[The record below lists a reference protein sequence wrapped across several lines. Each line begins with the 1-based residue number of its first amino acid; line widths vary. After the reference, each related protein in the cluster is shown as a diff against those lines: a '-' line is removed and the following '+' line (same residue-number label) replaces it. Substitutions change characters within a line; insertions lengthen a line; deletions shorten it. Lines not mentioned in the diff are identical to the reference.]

1 MATLEEKKLALD
13 KLRQEKKQLVSPVE
27 EPTVTTIKPFATEK
41 PLSEKQLALQKLR
54 EEKLQLS
61 ISDKTLPKQT
71 FRDPNFVNNM
81 EAIDPPEVNNAVGY
95 AFKLGIADT
104 FRGIK
109 QIAGADKERMK
120 AEQQKLNELMRGE
133 NGTMVTV
140 AYFAGALLDP
150 AGWLIPF
157 GKAKTLYQMGK
168 YGMVSGAIAGAT
180 GYVDEESAIDTR
192 SKQLA
197 LGAVGGGVVAPAFG
211 ALKNLGVKLTG
222 KGTMIPLSVKRA
234 NLTPAEAVAK
244 GGTKVQVQGKAIE
257 EDLEAGKV
265 YTEGER
271 VLGVRPEKE
280 IGKEP
285 ESIFDTLVNVFR
297 KTGEPTIPFPKT
309 KKVYDRPKPI
319 ANKPKSFLKKV
330 LKGYEDNVGKRILKV
345 AATGE
350 GGTALAG
357 GALGFTS
364 DPTAPL
370 ISVEEPL
377 SSKFGRAF
385 LGASAGYLGILGL
398 KKGKKKTVYGKEE
411 GEIVEIEESFTD
423 ILGRNLIDKYGLSRD
438 YKVLLNNYD
447 GTKNDIASAFV
458 RIAEQMKK
466 LSKDEQKI
474 LYNMLEGDVKAKV
487 DSKILNE
494 LSKQARDLITETG
507 QRYVDLGLI
516 TEETFKRNKDRY
528 LGRLYQ
534 QGEDT
539 ANLKQ
544 IGDDLKPRGH
554 VEERTVAD
562 WFIELKNRKPMI
574 DDVVDPGH
582 RGWELLGDYEEVGN
596 QLYQVTKRA
605 KQTPVEQNLN
615 QKGRVLEKKLLNQD
629 DYVTVRWELTK
640 PQRLAKGEI
649 EDAAI
654 SMEYTGMLMA
664 NTVAK
669 YQFYADV
676 AEKFAVAPKGKSS
689 LQMLALDGKYRKIP
703 EATIRGTKAKKFGKL
718 AGKYVPEVVYK
729 DIVGGQRLQEKSS
742 GAMWRSFRK
751 LNSVWKSSKTAWN
764 PTVHVNNVFGNI
776 VLSDLADVPLSGL
789 PDAWKALTTH
799 GSKKGYRSDVVLSAI
814 KYGVFDADFVGKELK
829 NFRASELANIYK
841 SRVDFDEWNDA
852 VSMSSKIYDKV
863 RNNAITSKL
872 EDWYRI
878 EDHVFR
884 LNAFM
889 HRIKM
894 GDTYEDAA
902 LFARK
907 QFIDYDI
914 DAPVINAMRHTVT
927 PFLSFTYRLVP
938 ILAETAILRP
948 HKYFKYAAL
957 GYGLSKLEEI
967 YGGEEAKIERALLPD
982 YEAGNIM
989 DLPFMPKK
997 TIRLPI
1003 KDSQG
1008 RPKYLNISRFYPGG
1022 DVLSFDGK
1030 NPIPFLPEPIQ
1041 PTGGIYGDILFSM
1054 IGYDLFRGQKE
1065 IGRGLNRDPVI
1076 ETGLALNS
1084 LGKKLIPNFPFVPGA
1099 YSTTKLERS
1108 LKGDIS
1114 KYREPQTEFEALLNA
1129 FGIKVSNKSIATLS
1143 ASRKADFDRNIRVE
1157 KSKLKQLK
1165 NQLANNAI
1173 NMAEYDRELGKI
1185 YAKIEELTKQFLGRY
1200 EGIDPYAI
1208 RISDDITSF
1217 FGSGV
1222 KATGGQ

>member
-1 MATLEEKKLALD
+1 MATQKAQSLID
-13 KLRQEKKQLVSPVE
+13 KYS
-27 EPTVTTIKPFATEK
+27 IKVDKE
-41 PLSEKQLALQKLR
+41 
-54 EEKLQLS
+54 EEKLQPTITVSPTVAPLS
-61 ISDKTLPKQT
+61 KRQQLIDKYNQTTISDTTPPKQT
-71 FRDPNFVNNM
+71 FKDPDFINNM
-81 EAIDPPEVNNAVGY
+81 EAVDPPEVNNALGY
-95 AFKLGIADT
+95 AFKLGITDT
-104 FRGIK
+104 FRGVK
-109 QIAGADKERMK
+109 QMTGFDKEQMK

-133 NGTMVTV
+133 NGAMVTAV
-140 AYFAGALLDP
+140 YFAGALLDP

-180 GYVDEESAIDTR
+180 GYVDEESIIDTR

-197 LGAVGGGVVAPAFG
+197 IGAVGGGVVAPAFG

-222 KGTMIPLSVKRA
+222 KGTMIPISMKRA
-234 NLTPAEAVAK
+234 NLTPAETVAK
-244 GGTKVQVQGKAIE
+244 GGTSVQVKGRAIE

-271 VLGVRPEKE
+271 TFGIRPEAE
-280 IGKEP
+280 LGKEP
-285 ESIFDTLVNVFR
+285 TSIYDTLVSVFR
-297 KTGEPTIPFPKT
+297 KRGEPTIPFPKT
-309 KKVYDRPKPI
+309 KKVYDRPQPI
-319 ANKPKSFLKKV
+319 ANKPKSFVRKL
-330 LKGYEDNVGKRILKV
+330 LKGYEENVGKRILKV

-370 ISVEEPL
+370 ISAEEPL

-385 LGASAGYLGILGL
+385 VGASLGYLGLSAA
-398 KKGKKKTVYGKEE
+398 KKIKKKTVYGKEE
-411 GEIVEIEESFTD
+411 EEPVIIEESFTD
-423 ILGRNLIDKYGLSRD
+423 ILGRNLIDKYGLSKD
-438 YKVLLNNYD
+438 YKTLLNNYD

-466 LSKDEQKI
+466 LSVDEQKI
-474 LYNMLEGDVKAKV
+474 LYNMLEGDIKADVNSKV
-487 DSKILNE
+487 LKE

-507 QRYVDLGLI
+507 QRYVDLGLL

-528 LGRLYQ
+528 LGRLYK
-534 QGEDT
+534 QGDEPLQ
-539 ANLKQ
+539 LKQ
-544 IGDDLKPRGH
+544 IGDDLRPRGI
-554 VEERTVAD
+554 VEERKVSD
-562 WFIELKNRKPMI
+562 WFLELKNRKPTI
-574 DDVVDPGH
+574 DDVVDPDH
-582 RGWELLGDYEEVGN
+582 RGWELMGDYVEDGN
-596 QLYQVTKRA
+596 KLYQVTKRA
-605 KQTPVEQNLN
+605 KQTPVEENLN
-615 QKGRVLEKKLLNQD
+615 MKGRILEQKLLGPD
-629 DYVTVRWELTK
+629 DLVTVRWELTK

-654 SMEYTGMLMA
+654 AMEYTGMLMA

-676 AEKFAVAPKGKSS
+676 ASKYSIDPKGRTA

-718 AGKYVPEVVYK
+718 GGKYVPEVVYK

-742 GAMWRSFRK
+742 GAFWRNAKK
-751 LNSVWKSSKTAWN
+751 LNSLWKSSKTAWN

-776 VLSDLADVPLSGL
+776 ILSDLADVPLTGL

-799 GSKKGYRSDVVLSAI
+799 GGKKGYRSDIVLSAI

-829 NFRASELANIYK
+829 NFRTSELANIYK
-841 SRVDFDEWNDA
+841 SRVDLDEWNGA
-852 VSMSSKIYDKV
+852 VDMAKKIYDKV
-863 RNNAITSKL
+863 RNNSITNTL
-872 EDWYRI
+872 ENWYRI

-914 DAPVINAMRHTVT
+914 DAPVINHMRHTVT

-957 GYGLSKLEEI
+957 GYGLSKMEEL
-967 YGGEEAKIERALLPD
+967 YGGKEAKVERALLPD

-1003 KDSQG
+1003 KDAKG
-1008 RPKYLNISRFYPGG
+1008 RPKYLNISRFFPGG
-1022 DVLSFDGK
+1022 DVLSFDGQ

-1065 IGRGLNRDPVI
+1065 IGRGLNRDPI
-1076 ETGLALNS
+1076 AETGLALSS

-1099 YSTTKLERS
+1099 YSTTKLDRA

-1129 FGIKVSNKSIATLS
+1129 FGIKVSNKSIASLS
-1143 ASRKADFDRNIRVE
+1143 DSRKADFDRKIRVE
-1157 KSKLKQLK
+1157 KSKLKTLK
-1165 NQLANNAI
+1165 NELATNQI
-1173 NMAEYDRELGKI
+1173 NMAQYDRKLGKI
-1185 YAKIEELTKQFLGRY
+1185 YATIEDLTKQFLGRY

-1208 RISDDITSF
+1208 RISDDITGF

-1222 KATGGQ
+1222 KAIGGE